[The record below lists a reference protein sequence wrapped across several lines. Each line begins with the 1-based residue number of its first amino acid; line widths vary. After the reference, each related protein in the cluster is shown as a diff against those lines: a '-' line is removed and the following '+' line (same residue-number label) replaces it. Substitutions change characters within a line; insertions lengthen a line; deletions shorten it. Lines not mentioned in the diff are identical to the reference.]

1 MRGAGLESARYCYHQ
16 PLKLACLPFHHPRIM
31 RNGRSQVEGLS
42 APAQIRKYSYYF
54 YYFFDDGVAGPAGFR
69 PAGAGAAGS
78 AFLGAC
84 FDAGIT
90 LDGADENG
98 RSKILPVTRRAE
110 ASARKIEV
118 AKKIVAIAHVALVS
132 ALPAPL
138 APKTVW
144 LEPPKTAPTSA
155 PLPCCSRIMMHMAT
169 QTIT

>member
-1 MRGAGLESARYCYHQ
+1 LVRGAGLEPARYCYHQ
-16 PLKLACLPFHHPRIM
+16 PLKLACLPFHHPRIV
-31 RNGRSQVEGLS
+31 RIGRSQVEGLS
-42 APAQIRKYSYYF
+42 APAQIRKYCVYF
-54 YYFFDDGVAGPAGFR
+54 VEDGVAGPAGLCA
-69 PAGAGAAGS
+69 AGAGAAGS

-90 LDGADENG
+90 LDTGADD

-110 ASARKIEV
+110 ASARKIEL
-118 AKKIVAIAHVALVS
+118 AKKIVASPHVALVS

>member
-1 MRGAGLESARYCYHQ
+1 VRGAGLEPARYCYHQ
-16 PLKLACLPFHHPRIM
+16 PLKLACLPFHHPRIV
-31 RNGRSQVEGLS
+31 RTGRSEVEGLS

-54 YYFFDDGVAGPAGFR
+54 FVDDGVAGPAGFR
-69 PAGAGAAGS
+69 PAGAAAGS
-78 AFLGAC
+78 AFL
-84 FDAGIT
+84 DAGIT

-118 AKKIVAIAHVALVS
+118 AKKIIAIAHVALVS